1 MLANVKQIDS
11 CEVCG
16 SVNLTSALNLGEH
29 PLCDDLISVGDS
41 RSCQDYPIEIVFCDT
56 CKTAHQKYQ
65 VAKNVLFPSSYHYR
79 SRFTEDVKNGMADL
93 VNRVCGMYGDLSDKL
108 VVDIGCN
115 DGTLLSL
122 FRERGLRTFGVEP
135 SDAASDAASTGH
147 KVKQQFFTPELAK
160 EIKYEYG
167 IVDFVVFTN
176 VFAHIENLDE
186 LILALMELSSN
197 ETKII
202 IENHY
207 LGAVLAGGQFDT
219 FYHEHPRTYSLT
231 SFAYIARRLGC
242 KLTHFEFPRRY
253 GGNIRVIMERAEVPE
268 CGYGETQ
275 AAQAAQANEVHF
287 QDQLMSMSQKI
298 LLWKN
303 KKKLEIDEAV
313 QKHGPL
319 IAKAFPGRAAILV
332 KLLGL
337 TVRQVKCVCEK
348 PGSAKIGHYVP
359 GTRIPIISDSDV
371 DYKTLKSPLLN
382 LAWHIESEIDS
393 YLKCLGFSG
402 EMISVLDAHD
412 FNAER

>member
-1 MLANVKQIDS
+1 
-11 CEVCG
+11 
-16 SVNLTSALNLGEH
+16 
-29 PLCDDLISVGDS
+29 
-41 RSCQDYPIEIVFCDT
+41 
-56 CKTAHQKYQ
+56 
-65 VAKNVLFPSSYHYR
+65 
-79 SRFTEDVKNGMADL
+79 VKNGMADL
-93 VNRVCGMYGDLSDKL
+93 VNRVCSRYGDLSNKL
-108 VVDIGCN
+108 VLDIGCN
-115 DGTLLSL
+115 DGTLLSF
-122 FRERGLRTFGVEP
+122 FRERGFRTLGVEP
-135 SDAASDAASTGH
+135 SNAASDASAVGH
-147 KVKQQFFTPELAK
+147 SVKQQFFTPDLAK
-160 EIKYEYG
+160 EIRDEYG
-167 IVDFVVFTN
+167 SVDFVVFTN

-186 LILALMELSSN
+186 LILALIELSSN

-231 SFAYIARRLGC
+231 SFTYIARRLGC

-253 GGNIRVIMERAEVPE
+253 GGNIRVFLERAEVPE

-275 AAQAAQANEVHF
+275 AAQANEVHF
-287 QDQLMSMSQKI
+287 QEQLMSMSQKI

-303 KKKLEIDEAV
+303 KKKSEIDEAV
-313 QKHGPL
+313 RKHGPL
-319 IAKAFPGRAAILV
+319 IGKAFPGRAAILV

-337 TVRQVKCVCEK
+337 NSSQVRFVCEK

-359 GTRIPIISDSDV
+359 GTRIPIVSDSDV
-371 DYKTLKSPLLN
+371 DYRALESPILN

-393 YLKCLGFSG
+393 YLKSLGFSG